1 MLARAVFDRDAF
13 ERQTGGDADLRT
25 EIIEMFLEDCPVR
38 VREIREAVT
47 GKDARALVASAHALK
62 GSAAYLSASIVR
74 ERAADLE
81 RAGREQN
88 LDAAPA
94 LLTALDAAVAELLS
108 ELRNA
113 HGH

>member
-62 GSAAYLSASIVR
+62 GRAGAAGGARPPPRGVAGACGGAWFGGGGGGAPGR
-74 ERAADLE
+74 P
-81 RAGREQN
+81 GREQN

-94 LLTALDAAVAELLS
+94 LL
-108 ELRNA
+108 
-113 HGH
+113 